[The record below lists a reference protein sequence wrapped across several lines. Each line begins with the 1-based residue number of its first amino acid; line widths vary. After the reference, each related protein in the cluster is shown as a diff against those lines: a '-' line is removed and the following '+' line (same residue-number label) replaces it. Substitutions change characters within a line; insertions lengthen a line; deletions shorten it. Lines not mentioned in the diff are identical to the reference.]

1 MINMQ
6 QSPEVREALK
16 IIKCAEFHIPERQC
30 SADQQHQGVHREDGA
45 GGSGEG
51 EDVPGDHGG
60 LPHLLGPPLP
70 RHPGQLELGV
80 EGRQEVDVSRGDQKT

>member
-6 QSPEVREALK
+6 QSPEVREAL
-16 IIKCAEFHIPERQC
+16 IKCAEFHISERQC
-30 SADQQHQGVHREDGA
+30 SAEKQHREDGA
-45 GGSGEG
+45 GGGGQG

-70 RHPGQLELGV
+70 GHPGQLELGV
-80 EGRQEVDVSRGDQKT
+80 EGRQEVDVPRGN